1 MLKSLDARQL
11 ANWNYSACPLD
22 SDPSAFGPFE
32 KIISLWRSKR
42 RDGAAMPRRKDFDFF
57 DFKGWWG
64 KVSIARIEPDPFDI
78 RFVLWGTQLTEWWGV
93 DYTNKR
99 LGEMSIT
106 PDVWQVLESKYFRA
120 MAEEPFIGLVCG
132 ALDQHS
138 RPFIRVVGVDLPM
151 ASDTDVSHVL
161 SVYMEARQQD
171 TISSVMPNAP
181 VVRNF

>member
-1 MLKSLDARQL
+1 MSLDARRL
-11 ANWNYSACPLD
+11 ANWNYAACHPD

-32 KIISLWRSKR
+32 KIIGLWRSKR
-42 RDGAAMPRRKDFDFF
+42 RNGAALPRRKDFDFF

-64 KVSIARIEPDPFDI
+64 RVSIARIEPDPFDI
-78 RFVLWGTQLTEWWGV
+78 RFVLWGTRLTEWWGV

-120 MAEEPFIGLVCG
+120 MAEEPFIGLVSG
-132 ALDQHS
+132 SLDQHA

-151 ASDTDVSHVL
+151 SDGETVSHVL
-161 SVYMEARQQD
+161 SAYVEAKQTD
-171 TISSVMPNAP
+171 TITSVMPDAP
-181 VVRNF
+181 IDHTF